1 LLTAKQTSFNPE
13 LKLENQG
20 SMSSIFNDPNAN
32 ANTVASV
39 TGSLDG
45 TGATVYDFEEG
56 IRKHTKQIYG
66 PILSVLAQ

>member
-1 LLTAKQTSFNPE
+1 MNPE

-32 ANTVASV
+32 ANTVASLS
-39 TGSLDG
+39 GSLDAS
-45 TGATVYDFEEG
+45 GATVFDFEEG

-66 PILSVLAQ
+66 PILSLLAQ